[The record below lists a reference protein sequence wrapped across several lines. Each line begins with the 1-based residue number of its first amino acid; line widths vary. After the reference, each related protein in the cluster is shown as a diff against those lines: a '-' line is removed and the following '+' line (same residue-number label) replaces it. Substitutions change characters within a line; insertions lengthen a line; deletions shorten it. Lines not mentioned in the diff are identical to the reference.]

1 MKRTAILFL
10 SLAVWK
16 AAPATPLEHSVSPSR
31 QFIIYGGSVAAR
43 GAVSNLVEQI
53 KANLLQVLRQRDA
66 WQRPITVSLQPQQA
80 NLPEIPPAALRVVQT
95 GFGVKLQL
103 DLCLC
108 PNLDAHFAEREL
120 LRAILVEMIYRRE
133 SALIPG
139 SAIVEPPDW
148 LLEGLLALGEERAP
162 FAEALATIDEPP
174 SLAEFLRQR
183 PALLDSA
190 GRTLYRAYSLALV
203 RLLAEA
209 KDGPASLAR
218 YIGSLSQA
226 SRDPLADL
234 KLHFPSLNA
243 NPEQR
248 WRLALA
254 QLRNVEDFHL
264 LGFTESDRRLD
275 ELLGRKIPEPNKL
288 PRSLDLEELAAR
300 KISSAEKVALSQL
313 NRDLLLLSLKAH
325 PVLRPIA
332 REYQEIAALLARGKR
347 RGLARRLANL
357 RVVRQQLRTR
367 MTELEDYMN
376 WFEATQM
383 PSRSGNFLGYLR
395 AADQMQ
401 LSLPSRHDP
410 LSLYLDSMAAQIER

>member
-10 SLAVWK
+10 SLVAWE
-16 AAPATPLEHSVSPSR
+16 AAHATPLEHSVSPSR
-31 QFIIYGGSVAAR
+31 QFIIYGESAATR
-43 GAVSNLVEQI
+43 GAVSNLAEQI
-53 KANLLQVLRQRDA
+53 KANLLQVLHQRDA

-80 NLPEIPPAALRVVQT
+80 NLPEFPLAALRVAQT

-120 LRAILVEMIYRRE
+120 LRAILVEMIYRKE

-162 FAEALATIDEPP
+162 LAEALATIDEPA
-174 SLAEFLRQR
+174 SLAEFLRQH
-183 PALLDSA
+183 PAQLDSA

-203 RLLAEA
+203 HLLVEA
-209 KDGPASLAR
+209 KEGPASLTR

-226 SRDPLADL
+226 SHDPLEDL
-234 KLHFPSLNA
+234 KLQFPPFNA
-243 NPEQR
+243 NPEQQ
-248 WRLALA
+248 WQLALA
-254 QLRNVEDFHL
+254 QIRNLQAFHL
-264 LGFTESDRRLD
+264 LGFEESDRRLD
-275 ELLGRKIPEPNKL
+275 ALLGRKISEPNKPL
-288 PRSLDLEELAAR
+288 RSLDLEELAAR
-300 KISSAEKVALSQL
+300 KSSPVEKVALNQL
-313 NRDLLLLSLKAH
+313 NHDLLLLSLKAH
-325 PVLRPIA
+325 PVLRPIT
-332 REYQEIAALLARGKR
+332 RDYQEITAFLAGGKR

-357 RVVRQQLRTR
+357 KVVRQQLRTR
-367 MTELEDYMN
+367 MSELEDYMN

-383 PSRSGNFLGYLR
+383 PGRSGNFLDYLK

-410 LSLYLDSMAAQIER
+410 LSLYMDSMAAQVER